1 VSRAAAAALA
11 AVGFTA
17 VVASAAPRP
26 APAVAPA
33 RPVAVGTVTVRVRSG
48 ASATVPV
55 TVRLAP
61 LPRRADVVVLLDT
74 STSMTLPL
82 PDVRRQVAA
91 AVRSLAAGGYDL
103 RVGLALAG
111 TSPVKYRNTAA
122 GQQAPYGD
130 PQNADPATDPGNPA
144 YRPPVLFRRVLPV
157 SPVPAF
163 LAALDA
169 VRPEVLPSSS
179 DTGLVFERLQA
190 QLLSVDQL
198 LTGSGF
204 AGSPDDRFQDAVAP
218 GQVAGWRDGADVA
231 RLVVSVTDQEL
242 DAPDGTPA
250 LAAVTARLAAQ
261 RVRHVGLMVMGYRP
275 GVAGLAA
282 LSAAAGTYVPAG
294 GLRCGGYAG
303 DEVVPAGAPFVCNT
317 TRTALAVETAV
328 RSVPHDAPFALASA
342 SADPVLRGVA
352 GARRTLDAAVPHTL
366 AVPVTVACPAAAV
379 ETRHALPL
387 AATYGPATGTG
398 TLTVVCAA
406 AEAVPG
412 PVPPDAVPPAAVPP
426 GPVPPAV
433 AAVPAPPPA
442 PPAPPANPN
451 LQPAGQPGP
460 QAAVNAQQETRVET
474 AEEQADDARPGDAD
488 QVAFWLGAAAAL
500 TGAAAAY
507 ARRTATAAQ
516 AARRTAG

>member
-11 AVGFTA
+11 AVGLTA

-26 APAVAPA
+26 APAAAPA
-33 RPVAVGTVTVRVRSG
+33 RPVTVEAVTVRVRSG

-55 TVRLAP
+55 TVRLAA

-91 AVRSLAAGGYDL
+91 AVRSLAADGYDL

-111 TSPVKYRNTAA
+111 TSPVKYRT
-122 GQQAPYGD
+122 GRQAPYGD

-144 YRPPVLFRRVLPV
+144 YRPPVLFHRVLPV
-157 SPVPAF
+157 STVPSF

-179 DTGLVFERLQA
+179 DTGLVFDRLQA
-190 QLLSVDQL
+190 QLLGVDQL

-250 LAAVTARLAAQ
+250 LAAVAARLAAQ

-275 GVAGLAA
+275 GVANLAA
-282 LSAAAGTYVPAG
+282 LSAAAGTYVPVG

-317 TRTALAVETAV
+317 TGTALAVEAAV
-328 RSVPHDAPFALASA
+328 RSVPHDAPFALASG

-352 GARRTLDAAVPHTL
+352 GARRTLDAAMPHIL

-387 AATYGPATGTG
+387 AATYGAATGTG

-406 AEAVPG
+406 AEAVPA

-426 GPVPPAV
+426 VPVPPAV

-460 QAAVNAQQETRVET
+460 QAAVNAQQETRMET